1 DSRTD
6 GVMEQTFARVPR
18 ERIFEATGIQF
29 MQLNTL
35 FQLIAM
41 KESPMLE
48 AAQTLLFVPDLFNY
62 LFTGKRVSEFSIATT
77 SQMYDPRRKR
87 WATELLDELG
97 LPSRILPQII
107 PSGSMLGAMR
117 DDVAAECGVK
127 PAQVIIP
134 ACHDTASAVAAVP
147 AAGDRDDWCY
157 ISSGTW
163 SLMGVE
169 IREP

>member
-48 AAQTLLFVPDLFNY
+48 PAQTLLFMPDLFNY
-62 LFTGKRVSEFSIATT
+62 LFTGRRVSEFSIATT
-77 SQMYDPRRKR
+77 SQMYDPRQRR

-97 LPSRILPQII
+97 LPTRILPEIV
-107 PSGSMLGAMR
+107 PSGTKLGTLKQ
-117 DDVAAECGVK
+117 DVTDECGVK
-127 PAQVIIP
+127 SMPVIAP
-134 ACHDTASAVAAVP
+134 GCHDTASAVAAV
-147 AAGDRDDWCY
+147 
-157 ISSGTW
+157 
-163 SLMGVE
+163 
-169 IREP
+169 